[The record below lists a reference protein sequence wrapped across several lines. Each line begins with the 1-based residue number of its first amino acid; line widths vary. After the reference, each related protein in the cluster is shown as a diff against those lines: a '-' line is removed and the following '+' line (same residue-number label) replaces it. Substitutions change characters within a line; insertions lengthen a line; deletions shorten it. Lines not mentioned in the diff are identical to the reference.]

1 MEEKLK
7 KKRSEYFDKW
17 DKAYNKTL
25 EEVNRIVNNLDY
37 IKKNDDPI
45 FQDMSLKFFSIHLA
59 NFFYFHVRKKL
70 IEKGINKQDEKLL
83 LTGFTNDSFLPPVN
97 LMDQYLSYLNI
108 AENKLEELHDE
119 YNILNTLRN
128 KYAHGA
134 TGETNVQITFDQF
147 NKYFDDI
154 KLI

>member
-83 LTGFTNDSFLPPVN
+83 LTG
-97 LMDQYLSYLNI
+97 
-108 AENKLEELHDE
+108 
-119 YNILNTLRN
+119 
-128 KYAHGA
+128 
-134 TGETNVQITFDQF
+134 
-147 NKYFDDI
+147 
-154 KLI
+154 